1 MMKSLIL
8 AMTAELS
15 NDLVSVFGNSSHMKK
30 IKNIS
35 SKNKKIKLPLFMPD
49 ATRGVLK
56 LLSNNDIVA
65 SGTEAMV
72 VNTFHLFLRP
82 GMKIIKKA
90 GGIHKFMDY
99 NGFLISD
106 SGGFQVFSLIHR
118 NPGMGKIS
126 DKEVIF
132 KSPVDGSKHSLSP
145 EKSIQIQFDL
155 GTNAVI
161 CLDDCP
167 PNDYDREAIK
177 KAVDRTVKWA
187 LRCKKEYEKQVKKR
201 KLSKD
206 KRPLLFSVIQG
217 GAEIDLR
224 KKCAEEL
231 IKIGFDGYGFGARP
245 VDKNGKFLGQ
255 VLKYTADLIPAD
267 KYKFALGIGTPEDIL
282 RCFSFGWELFDC
294 VIPTREGRHGKL
306 FFFKDFQKPLSLKN
320 LKFYKTINI
329 NNRKFSLDLSPINK
343 NSKIKELRQYSKA
356 YLNHLFKIKEP
367 LGAKL
372 AGLNNLEFYNDLIRK
387 IRAGLD

>member
-1 MMKSLIL
+1 
-8 AMTAELS
+8 
-15 NDLVSVFGNSSHMKK
+15 MKK

-255 VLKYTADLIPAD
+255 VLKYTAGLIPAD

-306 FFFKDFQKPLSLKN
+306 FFFKDFQKPLTLKN

-329 NNRKFSLDLSPINK
+329 NNRKFSFDLSPINK

-387 IRAGLD
+387 IRAGQYIPIVR

>member
-1 MMKSLIL
+1 MKSLIL